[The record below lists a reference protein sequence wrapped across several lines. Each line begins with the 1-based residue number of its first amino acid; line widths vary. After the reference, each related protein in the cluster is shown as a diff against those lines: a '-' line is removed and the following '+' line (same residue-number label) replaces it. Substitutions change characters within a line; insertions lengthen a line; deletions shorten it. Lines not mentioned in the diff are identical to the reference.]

1 MQMGSVAVP
10 GGELVYN
17 MLEPVAVVV
26 PNDELN
32 VMMPDNEVQTCTL
45 IRKIT
50 FRMISLS

>member
-1 MQMGSVAVP
+1 MGSVAVP

-32 VMMPDNEVQTCTL
+32 VIMPNNEVQTCTI
-45 IRKIT
+45 IR
-50 FRMISLS
+50 RMTLG